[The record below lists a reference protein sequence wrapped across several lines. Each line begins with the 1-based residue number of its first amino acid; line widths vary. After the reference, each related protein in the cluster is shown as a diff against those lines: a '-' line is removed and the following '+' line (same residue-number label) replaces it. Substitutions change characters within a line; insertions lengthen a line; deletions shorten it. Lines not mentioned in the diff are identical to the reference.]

1 MNFERRIDELA
12 RLFAFTAQA
21 FEVHGTHPSVAMAV
35 DFALEELF
43 TNAVKYGGGQAPLGV
58 TLTPLPGGFELTIED
73 PDAEDFDP
81 TASPDADVN
90 APLAQRRPGGVGL
103 HLIRRMVDSIEYQ
116 YVTERRLSRVRIRKT
131 HNEGHRNADGAGKR

>member
-1 MNFERRIDELA
+1 MKFERRIDELP
-12 RLFAFTAQA
+12 RLFAFTAETFA
-21 FEVHGTHPSVAMAV
+21 AHPCDPSVAMAV

-58 TLTPLPGGFELTIED
+58 TLTPLPGGFEVMIED
-73 PDAEDFDP
+73 PDAHDFDP
-81 TASPDADVN
+81 TASPDADVR
-90 APLAQRRPGGVGL
+90 APLAQRQPGGLGL

-131 HNEGHRNADGAGKR
+131 HNEGHGDADGAGER